1 MLLAIAPEK
10 VPLLVGIVAVLIIH
24 YPLAMIAV
32 MRLLKYKNKF
42 LPLVVWHIIV
52 QIVFVIGPIICILV
66 HPKTSEIKV
75 YKAYVPPADDPD
87 GKPVETDVTF
97 VTKKDDE
104 KDK

>member
-1 MLLAIAPEK
+1 MLLAISAEK
-10 VPLLVGIVAVLIIH
+10 VPLLVGIIAVLVIH

-42 LPLVVWHIIV
+42 LPLVVWHIMV
-52 QIVFVIGPIICILV
+52 QLLFIIGPIVCILV

-75 YKAYVPPADDPD
+75 YKAYLPPADDPN

-97 VTKKDDE
+97 ATKKDD
-104 KDK
+104 